1 MTTREQNRRAFL
13 KLAYHCGKHDGLH
26 AALALNRYQGD
37 EEAQMR
43 YRIGV
48 KVGQKLREKVRHED

>member
-1 MTTREQNRRAFL
+1 MSPRDENRRAFL

-26 AALALNRYQGD
+26 AALVFPRYQGD

-48 KVGQKLREKVRHED
+48 KVGQKLRERVRHED